1 MEGSMDLD
9 HIDKA
14 IVENYRKL
22 RTRIG
27 VMALIFPVV
36 LLISGA
42 WWGLSVQPTLSDY
55 YFASK
60 PIGERID
67 HFPVRLWFCGF
78 LFVVGIFLYK
88 YRGFSENE
96 NRWLSLAGLFALG
109 VAVFPMSVEGRNDYD
124 FVLAWIGLK
133 QLSLHGIS
141 AVLAFACIAVVIFRY
156 SDSTLSELKDTEP
169 KLYKRFKTAY
179 FAIGAFMGV
188 SIALAIYLHYAHGKQ
203 GSYILAAEC
212 AGIWAFAA
220 YWFVKNWELTE
231 VAKVLKSRAEE
242 AGAVRMDMK
251 EIADK
256 L

>member
-1 MEGSMDLD
+1 MDLD
-9 HIDKA
+9 HVDKA

-27 VMALIFPVV
+27 IRALAFPLV
-36 LLISGA
+36 LIAVGA
-42 WWGLSVQPTLSDY
+42 LWGLSVQATLSHY
-55 YFASK
+55 YFAK
-60 PIGERID
+60 DPVGGRID
-67 HFPVRLWFCGF
+67 AFPVRLWFCGF

-109 VAVFPMSVEGRNDYD
+109 VAVFPMSVNGVNHYD
-124 FVLAWIGLK
+124 FVLAPIGLT

-141 AVLAFACIAVVIFRY
+141 AVLAFACIAVVIFWY
-156 SDSTLSELKDTEP
+156 SDSTLSVLKDAKP
-169 KLYKRFKTAY
+169 VLYRRFKTAY
-179 FAIGAFMGV
+179 FLIGAFMGV
-188 SIALAIYLHYAHGKQ
+188 AIALSIYLHYAHGQQ
-203 GSYILAAEC
+203 GSYILAAEW

-231 VAKVLKSRAEE
+231 VAKVLKSRDNQL
-242 AGAVRMDMK
+242 RPMDIK